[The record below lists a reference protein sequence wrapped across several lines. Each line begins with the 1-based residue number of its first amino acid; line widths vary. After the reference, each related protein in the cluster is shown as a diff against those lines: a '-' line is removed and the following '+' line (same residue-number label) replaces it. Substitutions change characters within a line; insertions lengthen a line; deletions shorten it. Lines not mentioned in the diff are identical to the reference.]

1 LEAGSES
8 DWKKFNEA
16 RGYGFGEKY
25 AALMEAA
32 PFCASLGRACHLM
45 AGGVEDIGGYGLEEA
60 CGVILIGLGCG
71 EVTRSTTFFNRLSD
85 RLMNFFVRGESSCS
99 G

>member
-1 LEAGSES
+1 LKAGSED

-32 PFCASLGRACHLM
+32 PFCASLGRACQLM
-45 AGGVEDIGGYGLEEA
+45 AGGVEDIGRNG
-60 CGVILIGLGCG
+60 
-71 EVTRSTTFFNRLSD
+71 F
-85 RLMNFFVRGESSCS
+85 
-99 G
+99 